1 MIWGRVFFFFF
12 INIGYE
18 VYLLGG
24 GNKETMSYG
33 PWVCIKSG
41 RGGGRDIHAFAFSSI
56 IKDLCTFSNLFLFL
70 FYSTFSS

>member
-1 MIWGRVFFFFF
+1 MKWGRVFFFFF

-18 VYLLGG
+18 VYLLGW
-24 GNKETMSYG
+24 GNKKMMSYG

-56 IKDLCTFSNLFLFL
+56 IKDLLYIFQPVFIFILFHLF
-70 FYSTFSS
+70 